1 MSDIMT
7 FLSECKGVIHCG
19 GSKAQERGTYNTYNL
34 DVLWIEALP
43 TIFEVLKARI
53 APFPKQ
59 KGFCAC
65 ITDKDDEDVI
75 FHLINRSGLSSSIY
89 ELADHK
95 KMHPNVHENG
105 TIKLKTITLTTLIKN
120 NNLDINMY
128 DAMVIDV
135 QGAELCV
142 LKGCDVKNLKYIM
155 LEVAD
160 FEAYKGCCVL
170 KDIEA
175 FMKENNF
182 VEKQRVL
189 QHFTEGVGNYW
200 DIVYKKA

>member
-1 MSDIMT
+1 MSDIMS

-19 GSKAQERGTYNTYNL
+19 GSKAQERKIYHHYNL
-34 DVLWIEALP
+34 DVLWLEALP
-43 TIFEVLKARI
+43 SIFEVLKARI
-53 APFPKQ
+53 AHYPKQ

-65 ITDKDDEDVI
+65 ITDKDNEDVT

-89 ELADHK
+89 ELAEHK
-95 KMHPNVHENG
+95 KVHPNVHENG
-105 TIKLKTITLTTLIKN
+105 TLKLKTTTLNTLIKT

-128 DAMVIDV
+128 DSMVIDV

-142 LKGCDVKNLKYIM
+142 LKGVDVKNLKYIM

-160 FEAYKGCCVL
+160 FEAYRGCCQL

-182 VEKQRVL
+182 VEKERVI
-189 QHFTEGVGNYW
+189 QNYTEGVGSYW
-200 DIVYKKA
+200 DILYQKV